1 MKKNDK
7 LIVLFGV
14 VVLVLASIGVY
25 YWAPEE
31 ATTTIDVKGLTDIS
45 GTLSSLPKAITV
57 SSSSPFYALIA
68 TPLAVHYDIDGCQEV
83 LPLYVKDLSDSSRA
97 VERAEDMI
105 GISSD
110 ITIGCEYKKSLK
122 VLSLDIAKNFWE
134 SSEGALIIEESQN
147 GYDLGV
153 AAVPIASYLSIPVIV
168 TDTIDGDVRE
178 VLDTLGVTSS
188 IVCGDIQ
195 GYGKTLKFNNADEI
209 VNASIDIVTKKFK
222 DVKYVTITN
231 PLDTTT
237 ATVLDN
243 KMYNFE
249 GTISSSSITPTNLV
263 NMLLGSLKGAP
274 SSAKLEF
281 EIPKDYKYARVI
293 IDAKNLV
300 NENIE
305 KTGSVMFVTLR
316 DPEGNNIGFI
326 VSGGGVPVRD
336 SNGDIKEDRVHW
348 ETIIY
353 DQPGTY
359 SLGVAGQIVASKKT
373 DYKVD
378 VTVESLSSS
387 ITPSMKGL
395 SSIAPYLTAYHQGI
409 IFAKPDF
416 AFVANE
422 SIVSNPASGV
432 AYPVSN
438 PGLIQDSNKHTF
450 KIHESVNKIL
460 AKIAKVDLK
469 VDDDESLK
477 ALRKTY
483 DKDPVYIALV
493 GDAVMIPH
501 YYYYDTEDANTLH
514 YGWDVAGDFIYG
526 NIDPKPRDDQVSV
539 YAYDKFTEYPW
550 QENIVGRITGWDVQ
564 DASAL
569 IVRTIFYNNVLDNM
583 DDSDWKNT
591 ATVQTGSG
599 TDFQRLPGF
608 DTIRKLMGHSEE
620 LAVKWP
626 TGEAHFENMMISDA
640 IATGGFDVI
649 STENLKSMRVGFST
663 ETLNKISKLGLL
675 NRILFPKARIK
686 LLASEGKIHGG
697 VNQESS
703 NFIFSFG
710 HGQPMGFEHADIQ
723 LEAMAFRPVIL
734 NQIISR
740 NFVNMPTGLSRLG
753 EYDVRAVENMD
764 LGPSV
769 MMVESCYVGRIDGL
783 YPECCTSQ
791 AYLHAGV
798 NAFIASSRGSPG
810 PGYLDARPRAKGF
823 GIREYIK
830 TTLNPSL
837 QKPHF
842 SGLHAVNLFTELAEN
857 NVDVGTAFRNARN
870 NFFPMDVNSTFFWTP
885 PLSLQI
891 QTYDDLSLFLKNL
904 RPTAG
909 GDDARCLEKKY
920 TCLFEYNL
928 FGDPAFNLYEPD
940 NEGVR

>member
-14 VVLVLASIGVY
+14 IILVIASIGVY
-25 YWAPEE
+25 YWVPEE
-31 ATTTIDVKGLTDIS
+31 AKTTVTVQELAAIS
-45 GTLSSLPKAITV
+45 GTLSNLPRAVTA
-57 SSSSPFYALIA
+57 SSSSPFYALIS
-68 TPLAVHYDIDGCQEV
+68 TPLAVHYDIDGNQEV
-83 LPLYVKDLSDSSRA
+83 LPLYIKDLSDPSSA

-110 ITIGCEYKKSLK
+110 ITIGNAYKKSLK
-122 VLSLDIAKNFWE
+122 EISLEVAKNFWE
-134 SSEGALIIEESQN
+134 SSEGALIIEESQC
-147 GYDLGV
+147 GYNLGV

-168 TDTIDGDVRE
+168 TDKVDNDVRE
-178 VLDTLGVTSS
+178 TLESLGVTSS
-188 IVCGDIQ
+188 IVCGDID
-195 GYGKTLKFNNADEI
+195 GYGKTIKFNNADEI
-209 VNASIDIVTKKFK
+209 VNATIDIVTKKFEK
-222 DVKYVTITN
+222 VKYVTLTN
-231 PLDTTT
+231 PLDVTK
-237 ATVLDN
+237 AKVLN
-243 KMYNFE
+243 NVSYSFE
-249 GTISSSSITPTNLV
+249 GTVSSASITLSNLIH
-263 NMLLGSLKGAP
+263 MIRGPKKGAP

-281 EIPKDYKYARVI
+281 SIPKDYKYARVI

-300 NENIE
+300 NEDVE

-316 DPEGNNIGFI
+316 DPDGNNIGFI
-326 VSGGGVPVRD
+326 VTGGGVPVRD
-336 SNGDIKEDRVHW
+336 SNGNIKEDRVHW

-359 SLGVAGQIVASKKT
+359 TLGIAGQIVASKTT

-378 VTVESLSSS
+378 VTVENLSSS
-387 ITPSMKGL
+387 IVPSMVGL
-395 SSIAPYLTAYHQGI
+395 SSVAPYLTAYHQGI

-422 SIVSNPASGV
+422 SIVSDPSQGV

-450 KIHESVNKIL
+450 KIHESINKIL
-460 AKIAKVDLK
+460 AKLARIDLN
-469 VDDDESLK
+469 VNDNDENLK
-477 ALRKTY
+477 LLRKTY
-483 DKDPVYIALV
+483 DKEPVYIALV
-493 GDAVMIPH
+493 GDAVMIPQ
-501 YYYYDTEDANTLH
+501 YYYYDTPDAVTLH

-526 NIDPKPRDDQVSV
+526 NIDPKPRDDQVSIF
-539 YAYDKFTEYPW
+539 AYDKFTEYPW

-569 IVRTIFYNNVLDNM
+569 IARTIFYDNILNNM
-583 DDSDWKNT
+583 DNNDWKNT

-608 DTIRKLMGHSEE
+608 DTIRKLMGKSEE

-626 TGEAHFENMMISDA
+626 TGEAHFENKMISNA
-640 IATGGFDVI
+640 ISSGGFDVI

-686 LLASEGKIHGG
+686 LLASEEKIKGG
-697 VNQESS
+697 INQQDS
-703 NFIFSFG
+703 NYIFSFG

-734 NQIISR
+734 NQIVSR

-753 EYDVRAVENMD
+753 EYDVRSVENMD

-783 YPECCTSQ
+783 YPQCCTSQ

-798 NAFIASSRGSPG
+798 NTFIASSRGTPG
-810 PGYLDARPRAKGF
+810 PGYLDARAKAKGF
-823 GIREYIK
+823 GVREYIK
-830 TTLNPSL
+830 TTLNPGL

-842 SGLHAVNLFTELAEN
+842 SGLHAVNIFTDLTEKN
-857 NVDVGTAFRNARN
+857 DDVGTAFRNAKN

-891 QTYDDLSLFLKNL
+891 QTYGDLDLFLKNI

-909 GDDARCLEKKY
+909 GDDAKCLDKKY

-928 FGDPAFNLYEPD
+928 FGDPAFNPYEPN
-940 NEGVR
+940 NEGR